1 MGRVRTT
8 LLVAATDLRRR
19 LRNRTFVVQGIVGP
33 ILLAGIISLA
43 FASDDISAT
52 IGVVDADGSPIATG
66 FVSAVTDGDD
76 GGLRFERVATPEA
89 ARDAVAADDL
99 GAAVVVPEGFAASLA
114 TGDPA
119 DLEVVTSSD
128 DTVAAEVARSVANGL
143 TDRANA
149 ARLAVATTAA
159 LGAPPPGAEELA
171 AIDLPLRLEVQ
182 GTGGELSPAAYFG
195 PGMGLLFLFL
205 SVGAVARDLLAE
217 RRTGLLDR
225 LRAGPVRDSA
235 LLAGKALS
243 VTAIGVTS
251 LTTIWVVTSLAM
263 GADWGDPVGVA
274 LLIGTAA
281 LAVAGV
287 AGVVAGLSRNEETA
301 DSLSTVV
308 GLVFALVGGAF
319 IPLGA
324 MPDALQ
330 RLALLTPTGWALRG
344 FAELSAGGGNT
355 VDVLPHA
362 LVLVGWGVVAGAVAT
377 RLLPRRLGAV

>member
-344 FAELSAGGGNT
+344 FAELSAGGGST
-355 VDVLPHA
+355 VDVVPHA

>member
-1 MGRVRTT
+1 
-8 LLVAATDLRRR
+8 
-19 LRNRTFVVQGIVGP
+19 
-33 ILLAGIISLA
+33 
-43 FASDDISAT
+43 
-52 IGVVDADGSPIATG
+52 
-66 FVSAVTDGDD
+66 
-76 GGLRFERVATPEA
+76 
-89 ARDAVAADDL
+89 
-99 GAAVVVPEGFAASLA
+99 
-114 TGDPA
+114 
-119 DLEVVTSSD
+119 
-128 DTVAAEVARSVANGL
+128 
-143 TDRANA
+143 
-149 ARLAVATTAA
+149 
-159 LGAPPPGAEELA
+159 
-171 AIDLPLRLEVQ
+171 
-182 GTGGELSPAAYFG
+182 
-195 PGMGLLFLFL
+195 
-205 SVGAVARDLLAE
+205 LLAE

-243 VTAIGVTS
+243 VTAVGVTS

-330 RLALLTPTGWALRG
+330 RLALLTPT
-344 FAELSAGGGNT
+344 
-355 VDVLPHA
+355 
-362 LVLVGWGVVAGAVAT
+362 
-377 RLLPRRLGAV
+377 